1 MTNWNSKK
9 IKKKIIKNIYIYD
22 HTFDIFALL
31 SKTLQRVKTF
41 YRIKPIIYIV
51 NEIVLY
57 FIDYV
62 SLHKN
67 NIQKEVTWYL
77 SNWNQTKLHEIIND
91 ILAKSSFILK
101 VDREGTEYELTDSIL
116 IYSRQID
123 FLIIQFYANHQNYE
137 RY

>member
-1 MTNWNSKK
+1 
-9 IKKKIIKNIYIYD
+9 
-22 HTFDIFALL
+22 
-31 SKTLQRVKTF
+31 
-41 YRIKPIIYIV
+41 
-51 NEIVLY
+51 
-57 FIDYV
+57 
-62 SLHKN
+62 
-67 NIQKEVTWYL
+67 
-77 SNWNQTKLHEIIND
+77 LHEIIND